1 MNSRE
6 EAVSHREYWDEASR
20 PLAGL
25 VLLAPLLLIYEWHA
39 ACQDS
44 SAVITLRNGVDIW
57 LRTQM
62 GWLGFDHEWCVP
74 ALVLLTLAGRHILS
88 CQDWNIRPS
97 VIGGMM
103 AEAALF
109 AALLVILGQLIPW
122 SSANIPQF
130 PQEMELLHSREAL
143 LLSEN
148 TVGNIA
154 GKLATPVADAW
165 PNPSP
170 RLHWV
175 TCLGAGI
182 YEEFLFRLGL
192 IPVLYGLV
200 RMLGIPRVITLV
212 IAIGASSLLLLLPTI
227 FRWILRPGE
236 FRCWLQPTTSS
247 STVMSGPHSAFAAWQ
262 EVYSELCWSFA
273 ALGSLQVAT
282 LATTCLS
289 ATGWVESLYC

>member
-212 IAIGASSLLLLLPTI
+212 IAIGASSLLFAAAHYLQVDLETGRISLLATADYI
-227 FRWILRPGE
+227 IQHRDVWSAFS
-236 FRCWLQPTTSS
+236 FRCL
-247 STVMSGPHSAFAAWQ
+247 A
-262 EVYSELCWSFA
+262 
-273 ALGSLQVAT
+273 GSLFGALLVFRGIGIAAGCHIGYD
-282 LATTCLS
+282 LFV
-289 ATGWVESLYC
+289 GYWMG